1 MIRFIAGIKGGYVY
15 TEVLFK
21 YLLCANNVVILAL
34 MLKNSRF
41 NDEWDVN

>member
-1 MIRFIAGIKGGYVY
+1 MIRFIAGIKERYIY
-15 TEVLFK
+15 TEILFK

-41 NDEWDVN
+41 NDEWDVK